1 MSTAPSVVN
10 EARSEPLRIIDIS
23 RLASPLRFV
32 TLGRYVLLIISIQ
45 AFIGCAETLITDSKD
60 PAAVVGA
67 MIGLFVFGFCVWAG
81 WKSIGVLNSVL
92 YSKTLWAYLLISG
105 VGAVLLLIGAANLI
119 LARSHLFDN
128 EKQFLDLFVSLWT
141 GFFLIFAGA
150 AAVWATSVVRN
161 RKLPG
166 LNISLA
172 DFLRRCLDFHKTVHR
187 LRPAHPRRGLL
198 FLVAG
203 GGALL
208 AFTAIPLD
216 FLVKYHLAQSMD
228 YVRGGIFALLIYAR
242 QCFQPSFET
251 VMAQDHRAPV
261 LFLRSFADDEK
272 LQYQSADHSLFDF
285 SLESRLADHFQALG
299 PFIAVGEPKDKAPHL
314 GAARAQLSDEAW
326 QGSVL
331 GWIANSRLILIMAGG
346 THWIGWE
353 MRKVIELGAAEKAI
367 VLFPQTRRRLFRKG
381 KTTTPED
388 RLNVVQSAFA
398 GTAWETGLRGLTEP
412 AKIRSVIFAPDG
424 RVTAVISKPKN
435 RDSYHLAALI
445 AHYLIRTHEQPEM
458 DLAAAPVAVVPES
471 QRLASIGARAMAVAM
486 DTAAFLC
493 LYALGFAALPSIFG
507 TWWAAAL
514 GVAAFL
520 AGCSMLERWTGASLG
535 KSILGL
541 KVEMADAS
549 RVKTLASFKRN
560 TLRLLDGIAFYLPAL
575 VIALN
580 NPLRQRFGDQVAGTI
595 VVRSKPRVG
604 VRVVLAFAVLVPL
617 VVVCFL
623 QARAITNAIVM
634 SMMPFN
640 RVSKDVVVSSS
651 GKLSVGN
658 FDYVD
663 GQQHHAPEF
672 KPGDSVGLHYD
683 VAGFDRDSMH
693 AADVTAET
701 TLIDPYGLRVQEPR
715 TTNFHKTIAK
725 ANWIAESISIPLPG
739 YAPRGRYFVDIK
751 VSDNVAQTHL
761 EFKPSFNLQTNL
773 VPEAYAPVIR
783 KLQLSTSK
791 DSFSDQPLVV
801 EAPTQI
807 YMRAEIYGL
816 PLHSSRQDATVS
828 GMLQNS
834 SNKTIWH
841 DPHFIHL
848 DDAYFYY
855 PPTTG
860 VVVTGGLEL
869 KPGFSKGIYTE
880 TYVVTD
886 AAGQN
891 ATRSATF
898 EVR

>member
-1 MSTAPSVVN
+1 MASAPSVVN
-10 EARSEPLRIIDIS
+10 EAHPEPLRIIDIS
-23 RLASPLRFV
+23 RVASPLRFV
-32 TLGRYVLLIISIQ
+32 ALGRYVLLIISIQ
-45 AFIGCAETLITDSKD
+45 ALIGCAEALITDVKD
-60 PAAVVGA
+60 PAVVVGSV
-67 MIGLFVFGFCVWAG
+67 IGLFAFAFCAWAG
-81 WKSIGVLNSVL
+81 WKSIGVLNSIL

-105 VGAVLLLIGAANLI
+105 IGGVLLLIGAANVL
-119 LARSHLFDN
+119 LARSRLFDN
-128 EKQFLDLFVSLWT
+128 EKQFLDVFISLWI
-141 GFFLIFAGA
+141 GLFLTFAGA

-166 LNISLA
+166 LNINLA
-172 DFLRRCLDFHKTVHR
+172 DFLRRCLDFYKTVHR
-187 LRPAHPRRGLL
+187 LPPAHPRRGFL
-198 FLVAG
+198 FLAAG

-208 AFTAIPLD
+208 VFTAVPLE
-216 FLVKYHLAQSMD
+216 FLVKNHLAQSID

-251 VMAQDHRAPV
+251 LMAEDQRAPV

-272 LQYQSADHSLFDF
+272 LQYQSADRSLFDF

-314 GAARAQLSDEAW
+314 GAARVQLSDEAW

-353 MRKVIELGAAEKAI
+353 MGKVIEMGAAERAI
-367 VLFPQTRRRLFRKG
+367 VLFPQTRWRLRKR
-381 KTTTPED
+381 KTTTPEQ
-388 RLNVVQSAFA
+388 RLNVVQSAFT
-398 GTAWETGLRGLTEP
+398 GTAWGTGLRELTEA
-412 AKIRSVIFAPDG
+412 AKIRSIIFEPGG

-445 AHYLIRTHEQPEM
+445 AHYLIRTHELPDL
-458 DLAAAPVAVVPES
+458 DLAVAPAAVVPGS
-471 QRLASIGARAMAVAM
+471 QQLASIGARAMAVAI

-493 LYALGFAALPSIFG
+493 LYALGFAAFPSIFG

-514 GVAAFL
+514 GVVAFL

-549 RVKTLASFKRN
+549 RVKTLASFRRN
-560 TLRLLDGIAFYLPAL
+560 ALRLLDGIAFYLPAF

-580 NPLRQRFGDQVAGTI
+580 HPLRQRFGDQVAGTI
-595 VVRSKPRVG
+595 VVRSKSRVW

-617 VVVCFL
+617 VVICFL
-623 QARAITNAIVM
+623 QAGAITNAVLI
-634 SMMPFN
+634 SMLPFH
-640 RVSKDVVVSSS
+640 RVSKDIVVSSS

-663 GQQHHAPEF
+663 GEKHHAPEF
-672 KPGDSVGLHYD
+672 KPGESVGLHYD
-683 VAGFDRDSMH
+683 VAGFERDRMH

-701 TLIDPYGLRVQEPR
+701 TLIDPYGLQVREPS
-715 TTNFHKTIAK
+715 TTNFHKTISK
-725 ANWIAESISIPLPG
+725 TNRITESISIPLPD

-751 VSDNVAQTHL
+751 VRDKVAQTYL
-761 EFKPSFNLQTNL
+761 EFKPSFNLQTDF

-801 EAPTQI
+801 EAPAQV

-816 PLHSSRQDATVS
+816 PLHSGREDAMIS

-834 SNKTIWH
+834 RNETIWH

-860 VVVTGGLEL
+860 VVVTGSLEL

-880 TYVVTD
+880 TYVVKD
-886 AAGQN
+886 ASGQN
-891 ATRSATF
+891 ATRSVTF